1 MTTGIGA
8 NCPLKDLI
16 EIVAPFSLAAF
27 TFSLME
33 SGNDGTWSPD
43 QIIVAISVL
52 TAAGMAPTRAADA
65 VRLAL

>member
-1 MTTGIGA
+1 LPAPALNGA
-8 NCPLKDLI
+8 
-16 EIVAPFSLAAF
+16 LAAF